1 MSNKPSTSTY
11 SFDDV
16 EIVFAHPGIG
26 QYIIN
31 GKGVGSITVSMQTEK
46 TTHDVAADG
55 SIMAS
60 KIAGN
65 NAAIDIE
72 VQQTSEFHKWLTNY
86 YNFVLLA
93 SASQWTGA
101 SIIIKDNVGGS
112 LITAL
117 GVSPVKKA
125 DKPYQAQGQRVTW
138 PFLSTDCQE
147 VAI

>member
-1 MSNKPSTSTY
+1 MAETTTY

-16 EIVFAHPGIG
+16 EVTFSHPGIG
-26 QYIIN
+26 LYLIN
-31 GKGVGSITVSMQTEK
+31 GKGVGSISVTMSTEK
-46 TTHDVAADG
+46 SSHDVAADG
-55 SIMAS
+55 SVMVS
-60 KIAGN
+60 KIPGD

-86 YNFVLLA
+86 YNFVKLA
-93 SASQWTGA
+93 PANQWA
-101 SIIIKDNVGGS
+101 NAAIVIRDKVGGA

-117 GVSPVKKA
+117 DVSPLKKA

-138 PFLSTDCQE
+138 PFLAANCQE